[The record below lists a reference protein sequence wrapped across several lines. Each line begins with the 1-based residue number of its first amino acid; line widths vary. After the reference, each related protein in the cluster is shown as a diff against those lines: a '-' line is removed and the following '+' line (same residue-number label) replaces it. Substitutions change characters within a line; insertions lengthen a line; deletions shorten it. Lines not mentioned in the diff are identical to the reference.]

1 MSDFN
6 GSSDIENIAN
16 VALWLWRPEFW
27 EKDDCPKELKGV
39 LQVYL
44 LKNRWWMVKATPINL
59 WCDMAMW
66 RVFSLS
72 TERQKWIDNPYLH
85 KAEEELEEFDVD
97 SIGDITDDNG
107 LPF

>member
-27 EKDDCPKELKGV
+27 EKDDCPKELQWV

-44 LKNRWWMVKATPINL
+44 LKNRWGMVKPTPINL
-59 WCDMAMW
+59 WCDMAMG

-72 TERQKWIDNPYLH
+72 DERQKRIDNPYTH
-85 KAEEELEEFDVD
+85 HSEEEFDIE
-97 SIGDITDDNG
+97 SIWDITDDNW